1 MFKSIEIKV
10 TLLFRF
16 IPREVIQPSAPIQS
30 NLSTTKLEQELVNK
44 IEPDEFKQG
53 TTDFNN
59 TASHGDGSE
68 HEDEGNSKK
77 KENRKKSLVTFN
89 DNVERIEI
97 EEV

>member
-10 TLLFRF
+10 TLLFCF
-16 IPREVIQPSAPIQS
+16 IPREVIQPSAPTPS

-59 TASHGDGSE
+59 TASHGDGGE
-68 HEDEGNSKK
+68 HEDGGNSKE
-77 KENRKKSLVTFN
+77 KENRKKSLALFN
-89 DNVERIEI
+89 DNAEQIEI
-97 EEV
+97 EV